1 MALVLSSDAQ
11 MVRDTAMDFFP
22 TKSPVTEFRK
32 LRDSSDP
39 DGFSRKL
46 WQEMAELGWTGFLVS
61 EDHGGTGFGLTGLA
75 QVLEASGRTL
85 AATPLVATAL
95 IGASALELAG
105 SADQKADHLP
115 GLVAGETL
123 FALALEEGP
132 HHAPTRI
139 GTNATQAGADY
150 ILSGQKKFVLDGHV
164 ADQLIVVARTAGAHR
179 DRDGITL
186 FLVPADAPGIT
197 RTRNS
202 MVDSRN
208 AASIRFDNVRVGA
221 DAVLGPV
228 DGGAKVLDAILD
240 RARAG
245 LAAEMLG
252 SAAEAFERTLQ
263 YLKDRRQFGVAIG
276 SFQALKHRAAQMF
289 CEIEATRSAVLAA
302 TAAIDEGA
310 ADAPAL
316 ASLAKAKANDTL
328 RLCGDEGV
336 QMHGG
341 IGMTDEHEIGFFMK
355 RARVA
360 EASFGHSAFQ
370 RDRYASLMGY

>member
-39 DGFSRKL
+39 DGFSRRL
-46 WQEMAELGWTGFLVS
+46 WQEMADLGWTGFLVS

-85 AATPLVATAL
+85 AATPLIATAL

-139 GTNATQAGADY
+139 ATTATGAGSGY
-150 ILSGQKKFVLDGHV
+150 VLNGQKVFVLDGHV
-164 ADQLIVVARTAGAHR
+164 ADRLIVAARTAGGR
-179 DRDGITL
+179 NDRAGITL
-186 FLVPADAPGIT
+186 FLVPANAPGVS
-197 RTRNS
+197 RKRNL

-208 AASIRFDNVRVGA
+208 AASVRFENVSVGA

-228 DGGAKVLDAILD
+228 DGGADVLDAVLD

-252 SAAEAFERTLQ
+252 SASEAFDRTLQ

-289 CEIEATRSAVLAA
+289 CEIETTRSSVLAA
-302 TAAIDEGA
+302 TAAIDDRANDA
-310 ADAPAL
+310 AAL
-316 ASLAKAKANDTL
+316 ASLAKAKASDTL

-341 IGMTDEHEIGFFMK
+341 IGMTDEHEIGFFLK

-360 EASFGHSAFQ
+360 EATFGNAAFH
-370 RDRYASLMGY
+370 RDRYARLMGY